1 MKRSGYLEI
10 VRMAF
15 GTIATHKLRSGLS
28 MGSIAIGISTVILI
42 ASIVNGLDNHISG
55 QISRLGSD
63 LIWAFRF
70 DIFTF
75 TSPTEELRTRKP
87 LMTED
92 AKAISQLPHIQAA
105 SASLRLVEPQF
116 GAGTYAVKYEGKIV
130 KNTILEGVEPQLA
143 SILDLNME
151 EGRWFTASED
161 LHRAPVIVL
170 GNDTSET
177 LFGGASALG
186 REINIEGQ
194 LFTVVGVME
203 KRKYLLGG
211 ANPEDNIVE
220 FPLRTFRKLHPEL
233 KDVWISAKAVS
244 HPAMRPAMD
253 EIRELLRNRRR
264 LAPHAADDFALMT
277 QESLSDLWNQLTNAV
292 FNFMFAISGVGLVVG
307 GVGVMNIMLATVTE
321 RTREIGIRKA
331 IGARRRDILLQFT
344 LEAMVFTALGGILGI
359 LTGIAFSLGI
369 RGTIATLP
377 AQPSLPWVITA
388 LLMACMIGLLFGIY
402 PAWKA
407 AHLDPIAALRYE

>member
-1 MKRSGYLEI
+1 MRRGYGQIPRIAL
-10 VRMAF
+10 

-28 MGSIAIGISTVILI
+28 MVSIAIGISTVILI
-42 ASIVNGLDNHISG
+42 ASVVNGLDKHISG

-63 LIWAFRF
+63 LIWAYRF

-75 TSPTEELRTRKP
+75 TSPTEALRTRKP
-87 LMTED
+87 LMVED
-92 AKAISQLPHIQAA
+92 AQALSEMPHIQAA
-105 SASLRLVEPQF
+105 SASIRLVEPQF
-116 GAGTYAVKYEGKIV
+116 GAGTYSVKYEGKIV

-143 SILDLNME
+143 AILDLNME

-161 LHRAPVIVL
+161 LHRTPVIVL
-170 GNDTSET
+170 GNDTCQT

-186 REINIEGQ
+186 RQINIEGQ
-194 LFTVVGVME
+194 LFTVVGVIE

-244 HPAMRPAMD
+244 HPAMTTAMD
-253 EIRELLRNRRR
+253 EMRELLRTRRR
-264 LAPHAADDFALMT
+264 LAPHAPDDFALMT
-277 QESLSDLWNQLTNAV
+277 QESLSDLWSQLTHAV
-292 FNFMFAISGVGLVVG
+292 FNFMFAISSVGLVVG

-331 IGARRRDILLQFT
+331 VGARRSDILVQFT
-344 LEAMVFTALGGILGI
+344 LEAMIFTVLGGALGTVAGIV
-359 LTGIAFSLGI
+359 FSLGI
-369 RGTIATLP
+369 RGTVSTLP
-377 AQPSLPWVITA
+377 AQPSLPWIIAA
-388 LLMACMIGLLFGIY
+388 LIIACLIGLVFGIY